1 MLEGGGNEARE
12 GGRGLDGGSEGGYP
26 FLGAGVEVVGDD
38 VRGGDEDVG
47 DGGVEAAQHVEVERP
62 RALRVRREVRGHLRA
77 AAPAPCH
84 GPRRKP

>member
-1 MLEGGGNEARE
+1 MCIP
-12 GGRGLDGGSEGGYP
+12 LDDEERPLDALPAP